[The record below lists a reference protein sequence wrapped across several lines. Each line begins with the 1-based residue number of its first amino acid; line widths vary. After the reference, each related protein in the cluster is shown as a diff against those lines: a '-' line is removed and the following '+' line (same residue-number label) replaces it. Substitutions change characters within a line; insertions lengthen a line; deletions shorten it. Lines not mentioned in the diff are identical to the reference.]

1 MRNSHGWP
9 DVSLAK
15 AAAGLWFLFL
25 LLVFCLPVQAIEL
38 GRSGILVN
46 PPDRG
51 WKVESQRDAN
61 IEVWHLRAKDWDP
74 VPRESG
80 LIAVTISFLDSDPLN
95 GAPLN
100 GMMKKASSLMLD
112 KFLTDVADV
121 RPLRVQSGRFE
132 VAKEDYVGALD
143 LKSAGKKPV
152 SARFMVV
159 RCREGFVMLT
169 AFSLLPLDD
178 EPFAGLLGKGGMLVF
193 DGPGSG
199 IFASLTG
206 GGSGPDGQ
214 QPKVT
219 DSMPSGQTAP
229 NQQTPEQQIDSVLD
243 ALDFGGG
250 QTPQAG
256 DTAPQ
261 TGDTAPQTGAGSG
274 SGEGEIKMDD
284 LLEQMQKSF

>member
-9 DVSLAK
+9 DVSLAR
-15 AAAGLWFLFL
+15 AAAGLWFFFL
-25 LLVFCLPVQAIEL
+25 LLVFCLPVRAIEL

-95 GAPLN
+95 GAPLD
-100 GMMKKASSLMLD
+100 GMMKQASSLMLG
-112 KFLTDVADV
+112 KFLSDVSDV
-121 RPLRVQSGRFE
+121 RPLKVQSGRFE

-159 RCREGFVMLT
+159 RCREGVVMLT
-169 AFSLLPLDD
+169 AFSLLSLDD
-178 EPFAGLLGKGGMLVF
+178 EPFAALLGKGGMLVF

-206 GGSGPDGQ
+206 GGSGSGGQ
-214 QPKVT
+214 PPKVT
-219 DSMPSGQTAP
+219 DSMPSGSMDP
-229 NQQTPEQQIDSVLD
+229 NQQTPGQQIDSVLD

-250 QTPQAG
+250 KDPKAG

-261 TGDTAPQTGAGSG
+261 TGADSG
-274 SGEGEIKMDD
+274 SGEGEIQMDD